1 MGVLGERRE
10 GADAKFGSDALA
22 DVDQPV
28 EDMRDPAVAVAAGLT
43 RSAVNSAVNGL
54 TRSASTAYRYV
65 AVRRAGG
72 GRGGRGVLIT
82 ARACEC
88 VRGGSLHEFGSFD
101 EPAAQVLVQQPLA
114 LRACN
119 LHSACMQSAECMH
132 AISSPWLSGHAIC
145 TLRHSGFVRCNQK
158 PSAAL
163 GVRQV
168 QSETIS
174 GTRGSSDALRRTQTH
189 SDALR
194 RNQRHSTH
202 LERGAP
208 LDSWQSLA
216 INGNQWQSMAING
229 NQR

>member
-1 MGVLGERRE
+1 MLGVLGERRE

-28 EDMRDPAVAVAAGLT
+28 EDMRDSAVAVAAGLT

-72 GRGGRGVLIT
+72 GGRGRRVLIT

-88 VRGGSLHEFGSFD
+88 VRGGSLHELGSFD

-145 TLRHSGFVRCNQK
+145 TPRHSGFVRRNQR

-163 GVRQV
+163 GVRQ
-168 QSETIS
+168 TH
-174 GTRGSSDALRRTQTH
+174 SDALRRTQTH
-189 SDALR
+189 SDALNAPR
-194 RNQRHSTH
+194 A
-202 LERGAP
+202 RGAP
-208 LDSWQSLA
+208 
-216 INGNQWQSMAING
+216 
-229 NQR
+229 

>member
-1 MGVLGERRE
+1 
-10 GADAKFGSDALA
+10 
-22 DVDQPV
+22 
-28 EDMRDPAVAVAAGLT
+28 MRDPAVAVAAGLT

-65 AVRRAGG
+65 AARRAGG
-72 GRGGRGVLIT
+72 GRGRGRRVLIT

-88 VRGGSLHEFGSFD
+88 VRGGSLHELGSFD

-145 TLRHSGFVRCNQK
+145 TPHACNQR
-158 PSAAL
+158 SACMQSAECMHAISAL
-163 GVRQV
+163 G
-168 QSETIS
+168 SS
-174 GTRGSSDALRRTQTH
+174 GHAICTRGSSDAIRRTQPHSAALRRTQT
-189 SDALR
+189 
-194 RNQRHSTH
+194 HSTH

-208 LDSWQSLA
+208 LDSWQSMA
-216 INGNQWQSMAING
+216 INGNQWQSTVINV

>member
-1 MGVLGERRE
+1 MSAACAAAVANAIQWGAVLGVLGERRE

-65 AVRRAGG
+65 AARRAGG
-72 GRGGRGVLIT
+72 GRGRGRRVLIT

-88 VRGGSLHEFGSFD
+88 VRGGSLHELGSFD

-145 TLRHSGFVRCNQK
+145 TPRHSGFVRRNQ
-158 PSAAL
+158 
-163 GVRQV
+163 
-168 QSETIS
+168 TH
-174 GTRGSSDALRRTQTH
+174 SDALRRTQTH

-194 RNQRHSTH
+194 RTQRTSSA
-202 LERGAP
+202 ERP
-208 LDSWQSLA
+208 LTL
-216 INGNQWQSMAING
+216 GNQWQSMAING
-229 NQR
+229 NQW